1 MASLA
6 QEKEPS
12 HCEYKKLEA
21 GDQIV
26 DDRNVDLELSWNVDE
41 LDWQPHWEVAV
52 SHSIHCTKL

>member
-41 LDWQPHWEVAV
+41 LD
-52 SHSIHCTKL
+52 